1 MDRHETSAFD
11 ALDSQLLHALETDGR
26 AAFSR
31 IGAVL
36 GVSDQTIARR
46 YRRLL
51 TDAGGRVV
59 AVRDPVRLG
68 MDHWMLRL
76 RCVPEAA
83 ETVANALARRPDT
96 AWIALSSGGT
106 ELIVMTRPR
115 TRDDH
120 DELVLGRLPRTP
132 QIRDI
137 RAQLVLHRFF
147 GGPQGWLCK
156 SGALTPEQVA
166 ALTPSY
172 VTERPP
178 TYGTEGPARIPAEDE
193 PLVAALELDGRA
205 TYPELQQATG
215 RSESAVKR
223 RLAALLASGAIFID
237 VEWDTEGFGF
247 PHGTLLA
254 ITVAPRHL
262 DTVGRALAAH
272 PEVAFAGATTGST
285 NLAAVAVTRDSAH
298 LYRYL
303 SVDVGALEG
312 VQHVEAAPM
321 LRRVKQLTYKGRK

>member
-1 MDRHETSAFD
+1 MRMESD
-11 ALDSQLLHALETDGR
+11 ATVASDGLDLRLLHALETDGR

-31 IGAVL
+31 IADVL

-51 TDAGGRVV
+51 TDAGARVV
-59 AVRDPVRLG
+59 AVRDPQRLG
-68 MDHWMLRL
+68 LQDWMLRL

-83 ETVANALARRPDT
+83 ETVASALARRPDT

-106 ELIVMTRPR
+106 EIIVQTRPR
-115 TRDDH
+115 TRGEH
-120 DELVLGRLPRTP
+120 DELLLGKLPRTP
-132 QIRDI
+132 QIKDI
-137 RAQLVLHRFF
+137 RAQQVLHRFF
-147 GGPQGWLCK
+147 GGPQGWLGK
-156 SGALTPEQVA
+156 SGALTPDEVA
-166 ALTPSY
+166 QLLPSY

-178 TYGTEGPARIPAEDE
+178 TYESDGPARIPAEDE

-205 TYPELQQATG
+205 TYPELQRATG

-237 VEWDTEGFGF
+237 VEWDSEPFGF
-247 PHGTLLA
+247 PDGTLLA

-262 DTVGRALAAH
+262 DAVGRALATH
-272 PEVAFAGATTGST
+272 PEVAFAAATTGST
-285 NLAAVAVTRDSAH
+285 NLEVVAVTRDSAH

-303 SVDVGALEG
+303 SGALGTLEG
-312 VQHVEAAPM
+312 VLHVETLPM
-321 LRRVKQLTYKGRK
+321 HRRVKQLTYKK